1 MRDAKALHLRRATV
15 INHVAIC
22 ERRNQDLQQA
32 RDAQLSKME
41 EANTKHQEKVQAN
54 QDAVQRLLQSAEKEG
69 QFGETGCPCYS
80 DESNLEYCT
89 MQDFGKL
96 TCPMLKAFIVAHHPE
111 LKRMK
116 DIPNKGTVK
125 EAEEHNAHNAI
136 LMAYKCRMSQNLLE
150 GNMPHSAEDI
160 ARMTCEVAEEQDG
173 ENVMT
178 VRLEELDLVK
188 PSSLLECPLW
198 RANAVRLFGLQARSE
213 GLRVDPGAEVSE
225 EKKVTANKLVLILRN
240 RFKVFLKQRI
250 KEKARRDHWCMRFAL
265 KNLPVVAAALVLSGH
280 VKKDVSCLNGRD
292 SLLVTDS
299 SCYVRC
305 CDMPDKEGA
314 YLYMDTVRQVFVRS
328 GKVAGRGF
336 LDRHKDHLRGAKES
350 RPLSTFYR
358 SYPSE
363 LSSRANNTRRGHFES
378 LVQYVAASF
387 DRNSEEANNLDRS
400 NERGERGGVLILSVD
415 EVHAIENSMKNLK
428 CTRIDKF
435 KHILAY
441 QVEKGYDLDL
451 APGDVVSMN
460 PGFES
465 ILWVF

>member
-1 MRDAKALHLRRATV
+1 MYSRQHTIWVHKEWDAGQRCATVPILQRFFSTCKSNPTVEEYSNIQRQAGKLVKQYDEYGEADEDFLDSCHIKRDTGPRGEEIVRDAKALHLRRATV

-69 QFGETGCPCYS
+69 RFGEAGCPCYS

-116 DIPNKGTVK
+116 DIPKKGTMK

-160 ARMTCEVAEEQDG
+160 ARMTCGVAEEQDG

-188 PSSLLECPLW
+188 PSSLLECSLW

-225 EKKVTANKLVLILRN
+225 EKKVTANKLVLILRS
-240 RFKVFLKQRI
+240 RFKIFLKQRI

-265 KNLPVVAAALVLSGH
+265 KNLPVLPLPWFLA
-280 VKKDVSCLNGRD
+280 
-292 SLLVTDS
+292 
-299 SCYVRC
+299 
-305 CDMPDKEGA
+305 DM
-314 YLYMDTVRQVFVRS
+314 
-328 GKVAGRGF
+328 
-336 LDRHKDHLRGAKES
+336 S
-350 RPLSTFYR
+350 RTMYR
-358 SYPSE
+358 
-363 LSSRANNTRRGHFES
+363 
-378 LVQYVAASF
+378 V
-387 DRNSEEANNLDRS
+387 
-400 NERGERGGVLILSVD
+400 
-415 EVHAIENSMKNLK
+415 
-428 CTRIDKF
+428 
-435 KHILAY
+435 
-441 QVEKGYDLDL
+441 
-451 APGDVVSMN
+451 
-460 PGFES
+460 
-465 ILWVF
+465 